1 MPAGTAARAWVLV
14 LALWGAVAGGQN
26 ITARIGEPLVLS
38 CKGAPKKPTQQLEWK
53 LNTGRTEA
61 WKVLSPQGGPWDSV
75 ARILP
80 NGSLLLPAV
89 GIVDQGTFRCRA
101 TNRQGKEVKS
111 NYRVRVYQIPGK
123 PEIVNPASE
132 LTASVPNKVGTCV
145 SEGSYPA
152 GTLSWHLDGKPL
164 IPDGKGTIVKE
175 ETRRHPETGLFTL
188 RSELTVTPAQGG
200 STHPTF
206 SCSFSLGLPRRRP
219 LNTAPIQPRVREPVP
234 PEGIQLLVE
243 PEGGTVAPGGTVTLT
258 CAISAQ
264 PPPQIHWIK
273 DGTPLPLAPSPV
285 LLLPEVGHEDEGIY
299 SCVATHPSHGPQ
311 ESPPVSIRVT
321 ETGDEGPAAGSVG
334 GSGLGTLAL
343 ALGILGGLGIAA
355 LLIGAILWR
364 KRQPSREERKAPES
378 QEDEEER
385 AELNQS
391 EEAETPENG
400 AGGP

>member
-1 MPAGTAARAWVLV
+1 M
-14 LALWGAVAGGQN
+14 
-26 ITARIGEPLVLS
+26 
-38 CKGAPKKPTQQLEWK
+38 
-53 LNTGRTEA
+53 
-61 WKVLSPQGGPWDSV
+61 
-75 ARILP
+75 
-80 NGSLLLPAV
+80 
-89 GIVDQGTFRCRA
+89 
-101 TNRQGKEVKS
+101 
-111 NYRVRVYQIPGK
+111 
-123 PEIVNPASE
+123 NPASE
-132 LTASVPNKVGTCV
+132 LTANVPNKVGTCV

-164 IPDGKGTIVKE
+164 IPDGKGTVVKE

-200 STHPTF
+200 TTPTY

-219 LNTAPIQPRVREPVP
+219 LNTAPIQPRVREPLP

-311 ESPPVSIRVT
+311 ESPPVNIRVT
-321 ETGDEGPAAGSVG
+321 ETGDEGQAAGSVD

-364 KRQPSREERKAPES
+364 KRQPRLEERKAPES

-391 EEAETPENG
+391 EEAEMPENG